1 MGGVSSA
8 EPPYGDLSSYSHV
21 SYQKLLAILVIS
33 VVVYALSRVFKNIWT
48 IVRSKR
54 WGNKIPGPKESWLSG
69 NAAQMVDAGGLA
81 FFLEY
86 LHDR

>member
-8 EPPYGDLSSYSHV
+8 ELPYGDLSSRSHV
-21 SYQKLLAILVIS
+21 SYQKLIAILVIS
-33 VVVYALSRVFKNIWT
+33 IVAYILSRITQSVWE
-48 IVRSKR
+48 IVRLKQ
-54 WGNKIPGPKESWLSG
+54 WGNRIPGPKESWLSG

>member
-8 EPPYGDLSSYSHV
+8 ELPYGDLSIRSHV
-21 SYQKLLAILVIS
+21 YYQKLLAILVFSI
-33 VVVYALSRVFKNIWT
+33 VAYALSRLSKNIW
-48 IVRSKR
+48 IVVKLKR
-54 WGNKIPGPKESWLSG
+54 WGNRIPGPKESWLSG

>member
-1 MGGVSSA
+1 MGGASSA
-8 EPPYGDLSSYSHV
+8 ELPYGDLSSRSHV

-33 VVVYALSRVFKNIWT
+33 IVAYTLSRISKIIWT
-48 IVRSKR
+48 IVKLKR